1 MKRSIAYLALFL
13 VGTLSCKK
21 DSKNPGTDEIAVS
34 PNDFLSSSAYKKLT
48 IQIQFVSGFQPD
60 ANSISHLKTFLEQR
74 LNKPYGIEFVYKSM
88 PSPGKS
94 AITLNDV
101 SSLERSNRLVHH
113 DGSDITA
120 YICFI
125 DGDYSQNSGS
135 SKVLGI
141 AYGPSSMVIFE
152 KTIRDL
158 SGGVLQPSVMTV
170 ETAVSEHEFGHILGL
185 VNNGTALTIN
195 HQDVPHGK
203 HCNNTNCLMYYASEN
218 SDLIANLTG
227 NNIPTLD
234 ANCLNDLKG
243 NGGK

>member
-1 MKRSIAYLALFL
+1 
-13 VGTLSCKK
+13 VGTFSCKK
-21 DSKNPGTDEIAVS
+21 DSKNPGNDEITVN
-34 PNDFLSSSAYKKLT
+34 PNDFLSSSNFKKLT
-48 IQIQFVSGFQPD
+48 IQIQFVNGLQPD
-60 ANSISHLKTFLEQR
+60 ANSVSHLKTFLEQK
-74 LNKPYGIEFVYKSM
+74 LNKPNGIDFVYRSM

-94 AITLNDV
+94 TVALNDV
-101 SSLERSNRLVHH
+101 ASYENLNRIIHH
-113 DGSDITA
+113 NGSEITA

-125 DGDYSQNSGS
+125 DGDYAENNGN

-158 SGGVLQPSVMTV
+158 SGGLLQPSVMTV

-227 NNIPTLD
+227 NNIPVLD